1 MTTINGFD
9 YDAFV
14 NEDPMR
20 LLHEWEA
27 QEQAKSPV
35 VTKAASSKSYKSI
48 RLQKMLSTRQQSAEA
63 SLMQEKSSSEVGGC
77 QEVLDSGS
85 DSDESEFTLS
95 EREIEFRS
103 NLADMGKWNPNPDP
117 NKSKSKRP

>member
-48 RLQKMLSTRQQSAEA
+48 RLQKMLRA

-77 QEVLDSGS
+77 QDVLDSGS